1 MNLIPFHCLP
11 QHLHA
16 SQSNYARNALRHFVV
31 NTSPSPVPS
40 PSPEAAAAPER
51 SFNRK
56 LIHDLRNRV
65 GTILQIGE
73 LLQQYG
79 EGPLAT
85 KRLHYLDQIQR
96 SATHLFWLIENFGR
110 WDQLK
115 TGVIVFEPAPISLSL
130 LIAKLAEA
138 PRVRTL
144 RGQRLQLPTIPT
156 TTPVCMADTDLLT
169 PALDQLVCNAL
180 LFSSQDSPV
189 TVDLSLSEDRMFI
202 SIQDHG
208 VGIPADEISQIP
220 REFYRARNV
229 GSVIGSGLGLAVAEG
244 LIRLHGGE
252 IKLSSVEGFGTT
264 ATVSIP
270 RKPLPSPTGNRQGT
284 GN

>member
-1 MNLIPFHCLP
+1 MNT
-11 QHLHA
+11 
-16 SQSNYARNALRHFVV
+16 S
-31 NTSPSPVPS
+31 TSPSPA
-40 PSPEAAAAPER
+40 AAAAPER

-56 LIHDLRNRV
+56 LVHDLRNRV

-79 EGPLAT
+79 EGPLAN

-115 TGVIVFEPAPISLSL
+115 TGVVVFDPTPTSLSFL
-130 LIAKLAEA
+130 FAKLAEA
-138 PRVRTL
+138 PRVRAL
-144 RGQRLQLPTIPT
+144 RGQRLRLPMIPST
-156 TTPVCMADTDLLT
+156 APLCMADAGILT

-180 LFSSQDSPV
+180 LFSSQDAPV
-189 TVDLSLSEDRMFI
+189 TVDLSLSEDRMCI
-202 SIQDHG
+202 SVQDHG
-208 VGIPADEISQIP
+208 VGIPADEVSQIP

-229 GSVIGSGLGLAVAEG
+229 GSVIGSGLGLSVADA

-252 IKLSSVEGFGTT
+252 IQLSSVEGAGTT

-270 RKPLPSPTGNRQGT
+270 RTLVSSTGGTQG
-284 GN
+284 